1 MSCRL
6 GLGVWRA
13 CLLAAESRF
22 PFCVARA
29 RACVL
34 RPRGSVRHSPGRL
47 GAPAFPRNTR
57 TRCGRGADG
66 SRGLRLRSCV
76 LLPVSGVQAGA
87 AAHGKAAQVARARDE
102 VGDENENSAPIAA
115 VGPMRADVQG
125 AQGILL
131 LARMAGMMEERQEGR
146 PHKQRKLPLPAG
158 TGSAPRGAGVGEGD
172 EDEGSGRG
180 CDDKYL
186 FKYLTHSD
194 LRLTPE
200 ALVSTKK
207 SHFRCNVNGCPRS
220 VPIDCPQSLH
230 AAACARYARARRLV

>member
-1 MSCRL
+1 M
-6 GLGVWRA
+6 WRA

-29 RACVL
+29 R
-34 RPRGSVRHSPGRL
+34 VR
-47 GAPAFPRNTR
+47 APACSDHEGRCATRRAVWGLPHSRANTR

-131 LARMAGMMEERQEGR
+131 LARMAGMMERQEGR

-172 EDEGSGRG
+172 EDEGSGSG
-180 CDDKYL
+180 GDDKYL
-186 FKYLTHSD
+186 FKYLTPSD